1 MARPEAFGVD
11 RGLRE
16 RQQRAGRQDR
26 RAPNQN
32 GSVVERAAGHED
44 RRQQVGGEVAV
55 DHDAGL
61 GDLLET
67 RFALD
72 HDERAVALHGQD
84 GRGTRDFAR
93 DALGHP
99 LGRR

>member
-1 MARPEAFGVD
+1 MTGPESLRVD
-11 RGLRE
+11 GRLGKWE
-16 RQQRAGRQDR
+16 QCAGRDDR
-26 RAPNQN
+26 LVSDHDRA
-32 GSVVERAAGHED
+32 VVERAAGHED

-72 HDERAVALHGQD
+72 HDERAVALRGQD